1 MCAAQGVAHQWQVTV
16 SSSETVARHTR
27 AGTQDAGET
36 RAPWHRLYEQQ
47 KRKTAPESAA
57 VLNAYVLRWQRSCKA
72 GLGGL
77 LDAFI
82 GAEAATA
89 LRPTQGDTG
98 QP

>member
-1 MCAAQGVAHQWQVTV
+1 MKQSHAIP
-16 SSSETVARHTR
+16 
-27 AGTQDAGET
+27 
-36 RAPWHRLYEQQ
+36 APAPKTLDKHAMLWHRLYEQQ

-57 VLNAYVLRWQRSCKA
+57 VLNAYVLRWQRWCKA